1 MTLPHIQI
9 IIGSIRE
16 GRVGEPVANWF
27 AEHAAAREDLSTE
40 LVDLRKWNLPFLT
53 NATPPSRGYETDL
66 QREWAAKV
74 GQADGYVLVTAEY
87 NHGYPPPL
95 KNALDHVYAEWA
107 RKPVAYVSYG
117 GPGGGTRAVEQLRS
131 VAVELQQAP
140 LHSQVI
146 ISRPWPNLTDG
157 VFDGRQYAG
166 QATAVLDEL
175 AWWAPV
181 LRAGRVGG
189 GGR

>member
-1 MTLPHIQI
+1 
-9 IIGSIRE
+9 
-16 GRVGEPVANWF
+16 
-27 AEHAAAREDLSTE
+27 
-40 LVDLRKWNLPFLT
+40 
-53 NATPPSRGYETDL
+53 
-66 QREWAAKV
+66 
-74 GQADGYVLVTAEY
+74 
-87 NHGYPPPL
+87 
-95 KNALDHVYAEWA
+95 
-107 RKPVAYVSYG
+107 VAYVSYG

-146 ISRPWPNLTDG
+146 INRPWPNLKDG

-181 LRAGRVGG
+181 LRAGRAGARG
-189 GGR
+189 Q